1 MKLKQCALALAA
13 LLCMSLCTISGA
25 YAAEGPVFSMD
36 LSAYS
41 NTAPVIK
48 NAAAG
53 GATDGITFKG
63 ANNTSGNPQ
72 LAVYDSTNGSTPY
85 LTFTDPENVTN
96 AGRYGSFQI
105 EQSKLTELGITD
117 SDALTVE
124 WWGKTYSGA
133 DGKPITSKVFKY
145 GWTSMDRGYM
155 EIYSDPGKTFSMR
168 ASGNADATG
177 WWQAANLSVA
187 ADLDSWHHY
196 VWTREWNS
204 ATSQW
209 TTTLYKDGA
218 VVAALN
224 GVKGGYKLPETESGT
239 AFAIGSQYNGYNVY
253 GGGIGL
259 FNIYTRALGAAE
271 AANCYAATKDSFT
284 APLPKIL
291 ADDDLSAYTVGGQ
304 PTGTAMFTQSRTIE
318 HDMSDLTVCET
329 TDASGGKLRY
339 IQMANGGSS
348 AKDTYYGWRFSPVFS
363 ESFVVDIDMQIDGI
377 SPMSRGIRWGK
388 STIIHDLRSAPSAEV
403 DANGFYNFRYLFLM
417 GADGKYD
424 MTVIDRL
431 TGATV
436 ATKADIG
443 STCEYLLCQQYD
455 TPGNGKYLNVAKFK
469 VYRYTLP
476 EIASHNGG
484 SLTLDDEVLKLGFSE
499 ALSVDSVKDEAF
511 TLTNSDTGRTVLTA
525 LDGYDA
531 ESKTVSLKLREYL
544 DAENH
549 YSLAVSGVQN
559 EEGFAVADGTAI
571 TFTAPADEARVTDV
585 TFKNAAGE
593 PITALGTEKN
603 VSATAAVYGSLMQ
616 TRTYTMYVLLR
627 DAEGTVVDVAAGTAQ
642 GVGNVNVSAA
652 LKGNVTVGEGYSV
665 QCLVWENT
673 DMGYRALQQA
683 ANTLR

>member
-1 MKLKQCALALAA
+1 MKLKQCALALVA

-41 NTAPVIK
+41 NMAPVIK

-85 LTFTDPENVTN
+85 LTFTDPENVTT

-133 DGKPITSKVFKY
+133 DGK
-145 GWTSMDRGYM
+145 
-155 EIYSDPGKTFSMR
+155 
-168 ASGNADATG
+168 
-177 WWQAANLSVA
+177 
-187 ADLDSWHHY
+187 
-196 VWTREWNS
+196 
-204 ATSQW
+204 
-209 TTTLYKDGA
+209 
-218 VVAALN
+218 
-224 GVKGGYKLPETESGT
+224 
-239 AFAIGSQYNGYNVY
+239 
-253 GGGIGL
+253 
-259 FNIYTRALGAAE
+259 
-271 AANCYAATKDSFT
+271 
-284 APLPKIL
+284 
-291 ADDDLSAYTVGGQ
+291 
-304 PTGTAMFTQSRTIE
+304 
-318 HDMSDLTVCET
+318 
-329 TDASGGKLRY
+329 
-339 IQMANGGSS
+339 
-348 AKDTYYGWRFSPVFS
+348 
-363 ESFVVDIDMQIDGI
+363 
-377 SPMSRGIRWGK
+377 
-388 STIIHDLRSAPSAEV
+388 
-403 DANGFYNFRYLFLM
+403 
-417 GADGKYD
+417 YD

-443 STCEYLLCQQYD
+443 STCEYILCQQYD

-484 SLTLDDEVLKLGFSE
+484 SLTLDDEVLKLGFNE

-549 YSLAVSGVQN
+549 YSLAVVGVQN
-559 EEGFAVADGTAI
+559 EEGFAVADGTAV

-603 VSATAAVYGSLMQ
+603 VSVTAAVYGSLMQ

-627 DAEGTVVDVAAGTAQ
+627 DADGTVVDVAAGTAQ
-642 GVGNVNVSAA
+642 GVGNVNVSVA

-683 ANTLR
+683 ADTLR